1 MSILQTVRTTTASK
15 HNLME
20 NLIGS
25 DHLNDFSVEEYK
37 LLLSTNY
44 LFHSHLEHQITVFLS
59 FLGEKEKEEEKN
71 AKKEQINKLD
81 FSNRI
86 KGFTLENELKKLIP
100 STVFQELKSQENTV
114 SFSGFENLLGW
125 LYVAEGSMLGGK
137 MIHKVLSQNKEI
149 SLITE
154 FDFYKDYE
162 NKTPLLWKSLK
173 ELIEEKCSNEN
184 ENEQFLDGAEKSYLC
199 FEQSFYKAKNI
210 LQSK

>member
-59 FLGEKEKEEEKN
+59 FLEEQE
-71 AKKEQINKLD
+71 KEQINKLD

-86 KGFTLENELKKLIP
+86 KGFALENELKKLIS
-100 STVFQELKSQENTV
+100 STVFQELKSQENTI

-137 MIHKVLSQNKEI
+137 MIHKILSQNKEI

-162 NKTPLLWKSLK
+162 NKTSLLWKSLK

-199 FEQSFYKAKNI
+199 FEQSFYKAKTI